1 MPPDDTEGL
10 EEADLPG
17 MEDDSSELVEAD
29 LPGMEDDDSPG
40 LDDSP
45 SPGEPE
51 APPEKAE
58 PPEPP
63 EPNVLDRVDESVRKW
78 ESDLDT
84 EKAERKAR
92 NEWWRRPRKVVPDR
106 DLESDVDDLQPVVL
120 GGEDLSGDISEGAP
134 ESDVDNLQKVVP
146 RFYLPFK
153 LPLIVGGFGVIGL
166 VLLGVFFFGGT
177 DDAVDEEAVALP
189 SVAPVEATT
198 PPSTEPVVADTA
210 APAIAVDAPE
220 PSVVAVVADPGDYV
234 TITDWTVLADLNGD
248 GWIVATPAAPWL
260 PGPDTDTAFGL
271 IVGIGIDLGYQ
282 TNTSW
287 WTLYDGTTRGES
299 SIVGDDVRA
308 ALGGE
313 VWVTSDGDLAVK
325 LPGTSPTAGLSV
337 TDLGPDAAIYL
348 YGQLWPEE
356 DSEAQTWEET
366 RPLGPVTQVTDPL
379 PLPDWLRQQLDFY
392 EPITLIIPA
401 G

>member
-1 MPPDDTEGL
+1 MELHSKEAEQGVL
-10 EEADLPG
+10 EEDLKRVMDEAASEIPLHVLPEPDLDLDLPPVPPRRPPRTLLSLILG
-17 MEDDSSELVEAD
+17 SFGAA
-29 LPGMEDDDSPG
+29 G
-40 LDDSP
+40 LIAVGLLSLIKSDEP
-45 SPGEPE
+45 SATTQIVTTTTTTPAVGLSTQTTIPE
-51 APPEKAE
+51 ESQAA
-58 PPEPP
+58 
-63 EPNVLDRVDESVRKW
+63 VVDEPQ
-78 ESDLDT
+78 T
-84 EKAERKAR
+84 
-92 NEWWRRPRKVVPDR
+92 VV
-106 DLESDVDDLQPVVL
+106 
-120 GGEDLSGDISEGAP
+120 GDAP
-134 ESDVDNLQKVVP
+134 Q
-146 RFYLPFK
+146 
-153 LPLIVGGFGVIGL
+153 
-166 VLLGVFFFGGT
+166 
-177 DDAVDEEAVALP
+177 A
-189 SVAPVEATT
+189 
-198 PPSTEPVVADTA
+198 VVADTA
-210 APAIAVDAPE
+210 
-220 PSVVAVVADPGDYV
+220 DYV